1 THAFATAHARPS
13 LAPRPSAVV
22 LWAFVLAYG
31 GTSWLQVVARAEGT
45 PEPGETVLIPWL
57 RDATLALPLVFVGTW
72 LGMQLTAKLLSRYGL
87 EVSRGLRETAHAT
100 IVALTGSMM
109 LGSAALLRSAPAVAS
124 FQHHHTAG
132 VTAEG
137 GVSGALA
144 AGPLLL
150 LVVAAAL
157 PSGVL

>member
-1 THAFATAHARPS
+1 MLCHPLPGCAVACTERPREHCSARRDLLRTLGDTRDRPIAKDWVSDMSRTHAFATAHARPS

-72 LGMQLTAKLLSRYGL
+72 L
-87 EVSRGLRETAHAT
+87 
-100 IVALTGSMM
+100 
-109 LGSAALLRSAPAVAS
+109 
-124 FQHHHTAG
+124 
-132 VTAEG
+132 
-137 GVSGALA
+137 
-144 AGPLLL
+144 
-150 LVVAAAL
+150 
-157 PSGVL
+157 